1 MVVMGASRRSIAV
14 TVTET
19 VPVPVTGDMAG
30 TLARPWRAS
39 RAGIAARAS
48 ASLLLTST
56 SQYSD
61 IAIPWYLPIDIRRR
75 KTRLHVLDRTSALGI
90 TPEHSELSGPL
101 FFCLRR
107 Y

>member
-39 RAGIAARAS
+39 RAGIAARAT

-56 SQYSD
+56 SQCSN
-61 IAIPWYLPIDIRRR
+61 IAIPWYLPDPLIPRIRRL
-75 KTRLHVLDRTSALGI
+75 KVRLDSTYS
-90 TPEHSELSGPL
+90 TELRPQA
-101 FFCLRR
+101 
-107 Y
+107 

>member
-1 MVVMGASRRSIAV
+1 MGVMGASRRSIAV

-39 RAGIAARAS
+39 RAGIAARAT

-56 SQYSD
+56 SQCSN
-61 IAIPWYLPIDIRRR
+61 IAIPWYLPDPLIPHIRRL
-75 KTRLHVLDRTSALGI
+75 KVRLDSTYS
-90 TPEHSELSGPL
+90 TELRPQA
-101 FFCLRR
+101 
-107 Y
+107 